1 MTRGEIYNADL
12 DPVIGSEQGGKR
24 PIVVLQNNVGNK
36 YSPTVIVAAI
46 TSKVKKQ
53 MPTHVVLTSD
63 CLIGGS
69 IALLEQLRT
78 IDKLRLGE
86 YIGKLGKEDMRR
98 VEEALLISLGVEK
111 DGDIVALFAILN
123 ESYCVNVSNYAFA
136 MPYSPR
142 VRENS
147 DPAADF

>member
-111 DGDIVALFAILN
+111 NGDKGNA
-123 ESYCVNVSNYAFA
+123 
-136 MPYSPR
+136 
-142 VRENS
+142 
-147 DPAADF
+147 